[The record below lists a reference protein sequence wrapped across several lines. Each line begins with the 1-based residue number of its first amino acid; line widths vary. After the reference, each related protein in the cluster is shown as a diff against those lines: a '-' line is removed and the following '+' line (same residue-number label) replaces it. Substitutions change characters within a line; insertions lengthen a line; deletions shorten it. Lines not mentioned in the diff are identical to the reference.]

1 MILDYF
7 EGAFY
12 LNLDKRTERKEAF
25 EMRSSQIGL
34 KAERFSATQLGEGDV
49 PNPLQNKDWHIKIS
63 CTYSHFEMIKE
74 ESKENIKSEEQEQ
87 LASKDI

>member
-25 EMRSSQIGL
+25 E
-34 KAERFSATQLGEGDV
+34 
-49 PNPLQNKDWHIKIS
+49 IS
-63 CTYSHFEMIKE
+63 CTRRTKE
-74 ESKENIKSEEQEQ
+74 TPGQTEGEGAEAAKSQVRG
-87 LASKDI
+87 AANPATKG